1 MLADK
6 SSRNFSYVTIGRIV
20 SSALLA
26 AFYLVFATILEPTDY
41 GEMGFLIALAGTSSV
56 ISRFGLP
63 QTLVVFK
70 AKGNQELSNQVI
82 TLGVVTTSAASIIL
96 LFLDMYSALLCLG
109 ISFFFLYQHNLLGE
123 KKYKSAM
130 NHFIL
135 RGVLTFAIPFP
146 LYFVLGIPGIILGMA
161 LGNLISAMW
170 VVKIIRIKENPIH
183 LIKNNYKVLVNNFG
197 VEASSTLVR
206 WVDKILVG
214 AVFGF
219 GFLGL
224 YHFSMQVLFLVEI
237 LPRALY
243 LFLLSEESS
252 GKQHKKISYLVVLAS
267 CLIVVAV
274 IVLSPIVI
282 ELFFPN
288 YLESVFGLQILV
300 ISLIP
305 LSFSNILNAKMQ
317 AAESI
322 KVGYS
327 AIVRIGSLLILLVFL
342 GNLYGLIGFSLS
354 VLISS
359 ILNTVFLFLLYRS
372 STTRKG
378 EVTKMD

>member
-146 LYFVLGIPGIILGMA
+146 LYFVPFAMLPLTIILLNHGRVA
-161 LGNLISAMW
+161 ATWSTVIGAILLTLFSEFQTSGNLI
-170 VVKIIRIKENPIH
+170 
-183 LIKNNYKVLVNNFG
+183 
-197 VEASSTLVR
+197 
-206 WVDKILVG
+206 
-214 AVFGF
+214 
-219 GFLGL
+219 
-224 YHFSMQVLFLVEI
+224 
-237 LPRALY
+237 
-243 LFLLSEESS
+243 
-252 GKQHKKISYLVVLAS
+252 
-267 CLIVVAV
+267 
-274 IVLSPIVI
+274 
-282 ELFFPN
+282 
-288 YLESVFGLQILV
+288 
-300 ISLIP
+300 
-305 LSFSNILNAKMQ
+305 
-317 AAESI
+317 
-322 KVGYS
+322 
-327 AIVRIGSLLILLVFL
+327 
-342 GNLYGLIGFSLS
+342 
-354 VLISS
+354 
-359 ILNTVFLFLLYRS
+359 
-372 STTRKG
+372 
-378 EVTKMD
+378 